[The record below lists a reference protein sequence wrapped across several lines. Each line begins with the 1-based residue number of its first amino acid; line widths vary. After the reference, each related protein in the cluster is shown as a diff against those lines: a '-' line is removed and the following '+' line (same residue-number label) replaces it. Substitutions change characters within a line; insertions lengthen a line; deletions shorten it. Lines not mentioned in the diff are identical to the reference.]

1 MRFNFRLSSDRFDRR
16 LAQLAFLC
24 GAAVVFGT
32 SVTALARLTVEP
44 AELLI
49 GGLAA
54 ASVAVGLTVLSF
66 VVAPRAT
73 AG

>member
-1 MRFNFRLSSDRFDRR
+1 MRFNLRLSSDRFDRR
-16 LAQLAFLC
+16 LAQWTFLAS
-24 GAAVVFGT
+24 AAVVFGT
-32 SVTALARLTVEP
+32 SVVALARLTAEP

-54 ASVAVGLTVLSF
+54 TSVAIGLTVLSF